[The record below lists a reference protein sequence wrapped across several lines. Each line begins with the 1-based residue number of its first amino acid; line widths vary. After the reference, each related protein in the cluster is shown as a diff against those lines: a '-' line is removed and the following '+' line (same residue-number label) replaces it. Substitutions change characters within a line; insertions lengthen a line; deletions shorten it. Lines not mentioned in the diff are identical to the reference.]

1 MKRKIKLIIPFAIIM
16 VVFTMLAVACG
27 GNPYKFPPYSY
38 ENPDRNEE
46 PLVTDAEITLDG
58 ILDETIW
65 QDADRRWFDAAKA
78 TDPTVNVRATSYIGE
93 KGVYMAFDV
102 DDTAV
107 TCLNPKYTA
116 LNSAI
121 ELYISAYADARNNA
135 YEIDF
140 TADGRCGVKVYNV
153 RGELVEW
160 QARVASGVKTKGG
173 AVNTTEC
180 KGYVIE
186 AFLPNHLFGGSA
198 PESVYADV
206 AVITTTDAEADGSR
220 EWYPFAWREYGGVWM
235 EPVTWFVF
243 DGNGL
248 ASGFQVKVTGDHAV
262 LESKP
267 MGIKNSN
274 YTALIAAEE
283 GYAITAVSC
292 NGQNIDNR
300 VKDTE
305 NGVRLDLSAVSEDLN
320 FTVTTESIT
329 EGNKTLS
336 GTVYLHKDAKK
347 TPASSVTLTLTQ
359 SDETIQKVT
368 TDGQG
373 KFSIENLPQGFY
385 VLSGS
390 LEGCGEL
397 SETVLVNRDRNKT
410 LLFEAETFVGNADWD
425 LTDVNEGFMIAS
437 GETPLQMKESQNNFI
452 LKTKVSISLEAEE
465 RLDRRNGDLRYE
477 LWAIYDAES
486 GSLAGK
492 YFGFDLY
499 RTHSGNDVVWKVQ
512 IPNRNDNC
520 VAGNWIDVYTLNE
533 SQINSVRSEEGIE
546 IAIARDGKK
555 FTMFLNGIPVADY
568 TVSIDGADT
577 AKVFPA
583 FVFVD
588 DSKQSARFFDWS
600 FTTVLNKDE
609 WNTGYVKLDKDLEHG
624 MISVDQDSYQ
634 LDDSVV
640 ITANPDSGYVCSD
653 IIINGVSY
661 GSEIVNDRL
670 TVNFDRKVLNIT
682 AVFIDEN
689 SKTEDKTVNFPD
701 ADGLEVRLVKGGTV
715 VENST
720 KTVADGK
727 VVFQNLNLGWYRI
740 QMKAFGVW
748 ADTDSIFAVDG
759 NGAEVT
765 CTIEN
770 ADVFVSGVWNVP
782 ATSGMQSVACNVNI
796 SDGWFAVKLSGVSGW
811 DKNLDDSARF
821 GFYFEYEGIAGNRAV
836 AIDWKKDS
844 GWILQEVGGKWDQG
858 IPVPEKFNASIGTE
872 SGLWFVLHRTKEN
885 GKIAAYVGTNFGNL
899 CKIAEFNSDSGT
911 GKNVAQFGVYKAG
924 ESAYGVTFSEIM
936 YGATAEAAL
945 GVTLNGNALAITGS
959 GEVTNGTV
967 AVSGAKGGKVEIA
980 FAPADNCF
988 LSALTVNGVDCF
1000 AEVTGNKL
1008 VVSDL
1013 YLKDNL
1019 TVSATFTQ
1027 VAPVVPEVTFGAD
1040 ANGLKVK
1047 LVKNGAD
1054 VEGSEKTVTDGK
1066 IQFPELQVAEY
1077 EVWMNAFG
1085 VWVATQKTLA
1095 LVPDVSKYS
1104 ITIANASVFAG
1115 GDFTTN
1121 SSVQEIVAINVDLSD
1136 GWFVTQISGV
1146 SVTNKET
1153 DDAARFGLYFEYGN
1167 LGVKN
1172 VVVDWKKD
1180 AQKWK
1185 LQETGGAWDQCDIPD
1200 WAANAMEN
1208 GDGLWFAVHRMADG
1222 TFTVYLGTKPENMT
1236 KLIEFSSKHNGETNT
1251 NNISKFGVYKE
1262 NPIGGSPAYG
1272 VTFSNTGCGT
1282 SAYEAFGL
1290 TADTIT
1296 VTNNATV
1303 ENIGTVHGTV
1313 TVAGTNIGDEV
1324 TLTVAADDSDTTKH
1338 YVLKSLLVN
1347 GIERKDD
1354 LEFGSLKLADKYMA
1368 QSLTIVATFEE
1379 AQKYG
1384 YQASVDVF
1392 KAGKSVKNGI
1402 LVFTDATGAKY
1413 ELSFENGVLSGEL
1426 YTGTYTVTVKDES
1439 GYVFENATVTVDTEA
1454 ITGATLKAAWQT
1466 YKNDSY
1472 TDALAANTTVQK
1484 TINGNEITFDGTLN
1498 LGQNV
1503 TKEYYKALNGNFDVG
1518 AFYQLPQSMD
1528 LDDNSSYLTA
1538 FTVTLTRADGKYL
1551 NLRIHREQNQG
1562 WRLDTPHWEAN
1573 NLLNGSNFEKYI
1585 YMSGNGG
1592 KQGLNVSYSPDLKN
1606 GVYLQIVRVGSQVRL
1621 ILDGVLINTFENI
1634 TGDFTSCTFN
1644 NTVDGATVCPKIDEN
1659 ITEFSKVALAGWTDV
1674 SIAEGVAGDFT
1685 AEFSVKVSNINDF
1698 RGGVR
1703 LVYKGGCIEFNL
1715 TNVDDNNDGAFRL
1728 DIKGNAPNSLITDWP
1743 TLYTVPTNDSLGS
1756 AIAETGVTFKVVRT
1770 GGVLKLYI
1778 GDGATEVY
1786 STANKD
1792 LFKDLTLSGPVNVL
1806 ANHDSGGVT
1815 LYAVSLTQTEAT
1827 A

>member
-1 MKRKIKLIIPFAIIM
+1 MKKRIKAIIP
-16 VVFTMLAVACG
+16 LAVISAGCAIAATACG
-27 GNPYKFPPYSY
+27 GNPYNFPSYSY
-38 ENPDRNEE
+38 QNPDRSEQ
-46 PLVTDAEITLDG
+46 PLETDAEITLDG
-58 ILDETIW
+58 KLDENVWNDENRKWLDVT
-65 QDADRRWFDAAKA
+65 KA
-78 TDPTVNVRATSYIGE
+78 TDTNVNLRATSYIGE

-102 DDTAV
+102 DDPNV
-107 TCLNPKYTA
+107 YCLNQRYTA
-116 LNSAI
+116 LNCAI
-121 ELYISAYADARNNA
+121 ELYVSAYADARDHA

-140 TADGRCGVKVYNV
+140 TADGRCGVKICNM

-160 QARVASGVKTKGG
+160 QARVASGVTTKGG
-173 AVNTTEC
+173 AVNTSDC
-180 KGYVIE
+180 NGYVIE
-186 AFLPNHLFGGSA
+186 AFLPNYLFGESA
-198 PESVYADV
+198 PEFIYADI
-206 AVITTTDAEADGSR
+206 AVISTTDGEATGSR
-220 EWYPFAWREYGGVWM
+220 DWYPFAWREYGGVWM
-235 EPVTWFVF
+235 EPVTWFGF
-243 DGNGL
+243 DNNGL
-248 ASGFQVKVTGDHAV
+248 TSGFEVSLQGEHATLV
-262 LESKP
+262 SKP

-274 YTALIAAEE
+274 YSALIAAEE

-292 NGQNIDNR
+292 NGQDIGNR
-300 VKDTE
+300 VTDTE
-305 NGVRLDLSAVSEDLN
+305 NGVRFDLSAVSEDLN
-320 FTVTTESIT
+320 FTVTTERIT

-336 GTVYLHKDAKK
+336 GTVYLHKDAQK
-347 TPASSVTLTLTQ
+347 TPAQNVTLTL
-359 SDETIQKVT
+359 SRAGETVRTVT

-373 KFSIENLPQGFY
+373 AFSVENLEQGLY
-385 VLSGS
+385 VLNAQKEGYGD
-390 LEGCGEL
+390 LE
-397 SETVLVNRDRNKT
+397 ETVLMNRDRNKVF
-410 LLFEAETFVGNADWD
+410 LFEAEVFVKNSDWD
-425 LTDVNEGFMIAS
+425 LTDANDGVLIAS
-437 GETPLQMKESQNNFI
+437 GETPLQMQQSQDNFI
-452 LKTKVSISLEAEE
+452 LSTKVSISREAEE

-492 YFGFDLY
+492 YFSFDLY
-499 RTHSGNDVVWKVQ
+499 RTHNGDNVVWKIQ
-512 IPNRNDNC
+512 IPNRNGNC
-520 VAGNWIDVYTLNE
+520 VAGNWIDKYDLTE
-533 SQINSVRSEEGIE
+533 AQIDSVRSEEGIE
-546 IAIARDGKK
+546 IALAREGRT
-555 FTMFLNGIPVADY
+555 FTMFLNGIPVTDY
-568 TVSIDGADT
+568 TVNAEGADT

-588 DSKQSARFFDWS
+588 DSKQSARFFDYA
-600 FTTVLNKDE
+600 FTTQLNKDD
-609 WNTGYVKLDKDLEHG
+609 WNRGEVVVDGDIQNGSISLDKE
-624 MISVDQDSYQ
+624 SYS
-634 LDDSVV
+634 LTDRVV
-640 ITANPDSGYVCSD
+640 ITATPDSGYVCTD
-653 IIINGVSY
+653 IKINGVSH
-661 GSEIVNDRL
+661 GSEIVNNVL
-670 TVNFDRKVLNIT
+670 TVAFDRKIMNVT
-682 AVFIDEN
+682 AEFIDEN
-689 SKTEDKTVNFPD
+689 SRTENKVVNFPN
-701 ADGLEVRLVKGGTV
+701 ADGLQVRLVKGGDV
-715 VENST
+715 VANSV

-727 VVFQNLNLGWYRI
+727 VTFSDLALGWYRVEI
-740 QMKAFGVW
+740 KAFGIWTNVEK
-748 ADTDSIFAVDG
+748 TFMVDG
-759 NGAEVT
+759 KGAEVSF
-765 CTIEN
+765 TIEN
-770 ADVFVSGVWNVP
+770 AEVFVNNSWNV
-782 ATSGMQSVACNVNI
+782 SVGSEERLIAINAD
-796 SDGWFAVKLSGVSGW
+796 SEDGWFATKISNLSGY
-811 DKNLDDSARF
+811 DAKRDDTARIGVF
-821 GFYFEYEGIAGNRAV
+821 LLYEGDQSASQRSCALT
-836 AIDWKKDS
+836 WKKDS
-844 GWILQEVGGKWDQG
+844 GWVLQELGGKWDQG

-1027 VAPVVPEVTFGAD
+1027 VAPVAPEVTFGAD

-1392 KAGKSVKNGI
+1392 KAGQSVKNGI

-1592 KQGLNVSYSPDLKN
+1592 KQSLNVSYTPDLKN
-1606 GVYLQIVRVGSQVRL
+1606 GVYLQIVRVGNEVRL
-1621 ILDGVLINTFENI
+1621 ILDEVMINTFENI
-1634 TGDFTSCTFN
+1634 SGEFVSCTLN
-1644 NTVDGATVCPKIDEN
+1644 NTVAEATVCPKIDES
-1659 ITEFSKVALAGWTDV
+1659 ITGFGKSAIAGWSTISISENV
-1674 SIAEGVAGDFT
+1674 SGDFT
-1685 AEFSVKVSNINDF
+1685 AEFTVKAGNINDF
-1698 RGGVR
+1698 RAGIK
-1703 LVYKGGCIEFNL
+1703 LQYAGGCIEFDL
-1715 TNVDDNNDGAFRL
+1715 TNADGGGIRV
-1728 DIKGNAPNSLITDWP
+1728 DIKGNEEGSFEGGWP
-1743 TLYTVPTNDSLGS
+1743 TLITVPASDERVNQAKGD
-1756 AIAETGVTFKVVRT
+1756 GVAFKVVRE
-1770 GGVLKLYI
+1770 GGTLKLYV
-1778 GDGATEVY
+1778 GNGEDYFAAYTKDGVDFSATV
-1786 STANKD
+1786 D
-1792 LFKDLTLSGPVNVL
+1792 VL
-1806 ANHDSGGVT
+1806 AHTQENATMYIVT
-1815 LYAVSLTQTEAT
+1815 CE
-1827 A
+1827 

>member
-16 VVFTMLAVACG
+16 AVFTMLAVACG

-220 EWYPFAWREYGGVWM
+220 EWYPFAWKEYGGVWM

-243 DGNGL
+243 DGNGF

-320 FTVTTESIT
+320 FTVTTESIS

-640 ITANPDSGYVCSD
+640 ITANPDSGYVCID

-844 GWILQEVGGKWDQG
+844 GWILQEVGGSWDQG
-858 IPVPEKFNASIGTE
+858 SLPIAKDWNDVYFA
-872 SGLWFVLHRTKEN
+872 LHR
-885 GKIAAYVGTNFGNL
+885 
-899 CKIAEFNSDSGT
+899 
-911 GKNVAQFGVYKAG
+911 
-924 ESAYGVTFSEIM
+924 
-936 YGATAEAAL
+936 
-945 GVTLNGNALAITGS
+945 
-959 GEVTNGTV
+959 
-967 AVSGAKGGKVEIA
+967 
-980 FAPADNCF
+980 
-988 LSALTVNGVDCF
+988 
-1000 AEVTGNKL
+1000 
-1008 VVSDL
+1008 
-1013 YLKDNL
+1013 
-1019 TVSATFTQ
+1019 
-1027 VAPVVPEVTFGAD
+1027 
-1040 ANGLKVK
+1040 
-1047 LVKNGAD
+1047 
-1054 VEGSEKTVTDGK
+1054 
-1066 IQFPELQVAEY
+1066 
-1077 EVWMNAFG
+1077 
-1085 VWVATQKTLA
+1085 
-1095 LVPDVSKYS
+1095 
-1104 ITIANASVFAG
+1104 SV
-1115 GDFTTN
+1115 
-1121 SSVQEIVAINVDLSD
+1121 
-1136 GWFVTQISGV
+1136 
-1146 SVTNKET
+1146 
-1153 DDAARFGLYFEYGN
+1153 
-1167 LGVKN
+1167 
-1172 VVVDWKKD
+1172 
-1180 AQKWK
+1180 
-1185 LQETGGAWDQCDIPD
+1185 
-1200 WAANAMEN
+1200 
-1208 GDGLWFAVHRMADG
+1208 DG
-1222 TFTVYLGTKPENMT
+1222 TITVYLGTTPENLMQVAKFT
-1236 KLIEFSSKHNGETNT
+1236 SKKQYGGETNT
-1251 NNISKFGVYKE
+1251 QSICKFGVYKE
-1262 NPIGGSPAYG
+1262 GEGNTAYS
-1272 VTFSNTGCGT
+1272 VNFSDIRYGT
-1282 SAYEAFGL
+1282 TLAEAFGL
-1290 TADTIT
+1290 SDGAITI
-1296 VTNNATV
+1296 TNNATANDV
-1303 ENIGTVHGTV
+1303 DKVHGTV
-1313 TVAGTNIGDEV
+1313 TVKGENIGDEITITV
-1324 TLTVAADDSDTTKH
+1324 TLDNSNPNKH
-1338 YVLKSLLVN
+1338 YNLTSLLIN

-1354 LEFGSLKLADKYMA
+1354 LSGGSLKLADKYMSETLMIA
-1368 QSLTIVATFEE
+1368 ATFEE
-1379 AQKYG
+1379 AKKYG
-1384 YQASVDVF
+1384 YSASVNLL
-1392 KAGKSVKNGI
+1392 KHGQESANGT
-1402 LVFTDATGAKY
+1402 LVFTDATGTCY
-1413 ELSFENGVLSGEL
+1413 EIDFKDSQLKGEL
-1426 YTGTYTVTVKDES
+1426 YTGVYTVTVKGEER
-1439 GYVFENATVTVDTEA
+1439 YVFENATVTVGTEPIEDA
-1454 ITGATLKAAWQT
+1454 ALNAAWSA
-1466 YKNDSY
+1466 YPGDSY
-1472 TDALAANTTVQK
+1472 ADAVAANTVVEK
-1484 TINGNEITFDGTLN
+1484 TINGQEITFDGTLN
-1498 LGQNV
+1498 LGQGA
-1503 TKEYYKALNGNFDVG
+1503 TKAYYKGLSGNFDFG
-1518 AFYQLPQSMD
+1518 AFYQLPKD
-1528 LDDNSSYLTA
+1528 INLDDNSSHLTA
-1538 FTVTLTRADGKYL
+1538 FTMTLTMADGKYL
-1551 NLRIHREQNQG
+1551 SLRIHREQDKG
-1562 WRLDTPHWEAN
+1562 WRLDTPHWDLN
-1573 NLLNGSNFEKYI
+1573 NLLKGSGFEKYI